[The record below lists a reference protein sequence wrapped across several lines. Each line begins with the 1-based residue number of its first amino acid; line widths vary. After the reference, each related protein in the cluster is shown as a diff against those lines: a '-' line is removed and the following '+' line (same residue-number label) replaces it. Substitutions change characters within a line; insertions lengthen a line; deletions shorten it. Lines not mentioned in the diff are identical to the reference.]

1 VDRVLRGT
9 AATVYLTLA
18 IDGTATDPTPD
29 TAIVSA
35 TRADGTVLQAPIAAA
50 DAGEGR
56 FGFTFSTS
64 QTALLDTVT
73 LTWTASVAGIEQTFQ
88 TTVEIV
94 GGFLFSINE
103 ARARGLT
110 DTTAYPA
117 ETIVRKRTLIEQ
129 RLEKACGVA
138 FVPRYALQTW
148 YGAGDYVLS
157 PQWPMPYTIR
167 SVTRGTTPVTPAGSA
182 AWIQG
187 GNFQLSSG
195 WSYRAE
201 SVTIGYEHGHLA
213 LPEPARDAA
222 LDEAVLSLSQASSGQ
237 DPRIASYSTDDGSVR
252 YFDPGATGTA
262 GFSSQL
268 ANQFV
273 NDWNMSVFAV

>member
-1 VDRVLRGT
+1 MDRVLRGT

-56 FGFTFSTS
+56 FGFTFSTA

-103 ARARGLT
+103 ARARGLS
-110 DTTAYPA
+110 DVTAYPA

-129 RLEKACGVA
+129 RLEKVCGVA
-138 FVPRYALQTW
+138 FVPRYAHQTW

-157 PQWPMPYTIR
+157 PQWPLPYTIR
-167 SVTRGTTPVTPAGSA
+167 SVRAERRPSLRSSA
-182 AWIQG
+182 AWIED
-187 GNFQLSSG
+187 GNFALSSG
-195 WSYRAE
+195 WSYGAE
-201 SVTIGYEHGHLA
+201 NVTSGTSTGILA
-213 LPEPARDAA
+213 CRN
-222 LDEAVLSLSQASSGQ
+222 
-237 DPRIASYSTDDGSVR
+237 RR
-252 YFDPGATGTA
+252 GT
-262 GFSSQL
+262 L
-268 ANQFV
+268 R
-273 NDWNMSVFAV
+273 WMRPC

>member
-1 VDRVLRGT
+1 VDRILQGIAQSVFL
-9 AATVYLTLA
+9 TVSV
-18 IDGTATDPTPD
+18 DGSATDPTPD
-29 TAIVSA
+29 SA
-35 TRADGTVLQAPIAAA
+35 TVRAVRADGTELQPTTQAA
-50 DAGEGR
+50 DAGVGK
-56 FGFTFSTS
+56 FAYTFTPA

-73 LTWTASVAGIEQTFQ
+73 LYWTIPMGGVEQVFTS
-88 TTVEIV
+88 TVEIV
-94 GGFLFSINE
+94 GGFLFSIGE

-110 DTTAYPA
+110 DVTAYPA
-117 ETIVRKRTLIEQ
+117 EMIVRKRTLIEQ

-148 YGAGDYVLS
+148 HGAGDYVLS
-157 PQWPMPYTIR
+157 PQWPMPYMIR
-167 SVTRGTTPVTPAGSA
+167 SVTRGTTPVTPVSA
-182 AWIQG
+182 AVWIQG

-273 NDWNMSVFAV
+273 NDWNMSVLAV